1 MKKRCSIIILI
12 AILIGSLTVSYLI
25 IRKNNCNN
33 LIMSATL
40 IGEGYTASFDENG
53 LISYKSLSSRLRRLV
68 DEKTFRSIKTWFDA
82 DEIFQ
87 QIQPPEKLTSSYT
100 LTYNKPIELNGKKYL
115 VNYNVYFVDSIFGY
129 KIDYIDIDIQPQL

>member
-1 MKKRCSIIILI
+1 
-12 AILIGSLTVSYLI
+12 
-25 IRKNNCNN
+25 
-33 LIMSATL
+33 MSATL

-53 LISYKSLSSRLRRLV
+53 LISYKSLSSRLRRVV